1 MATVKVKVLMRH
13 PLLEDVVPGEV
24 IELDDK
30 LIKAL
35 DTAVDAHPD
44 AVANP
49 TVVRDGDGKPVDLEL
64 EKHLA
69 REKAR
74 ETAAKAKLQK

>member
-1 MATVKVKVLMRH
+1 MATVKAKVLMRH

-24 IELDDK
+24 IEIEEK
-30 LIKAL
+30 LVKAL

-44 AVANP
+44 AVSNP
-49 TVVRDGDGKPVDLEL
+49 TIVRDEAGNPVDLEL
-64 EKHLA
+64 EKHFA
-69 REKAR
+69 REKAK